1 MYTYFILQLDVP
13 VIDGCLFVW
22 LFYIY
27 LTVTFFNKNIMCY
40 WLCKSPVITLKSTQ
54 MYVVYFILNILKTN
68 TLYTMLPFLCEEV
81 CML

>member
-27 LTVTFFNKNIMCY
+27 LTVTFFNKNIICAIDY
-40 WLCKSPVITLKSTQ
+40 ANHQLSHLRAHR
-54 MYVVYFILNILKTN
+54 
-68 TLYTMLPFLCEEV
+68 
-81 CML
+81 CMLYILYLIF